1 MDDFKN
7 MKKGYNTNYFSLKI
21 SGAGVPPNTLLAQK
35 WCHHCTILIK
45 TTVFKSHPVAC
56 SRNEWQ

>member
-1 MDDFKN
+1 MDDSKN

-35 WCHHCTILIK
+35 
-45 TTVFKSHPVAC
+45 
-56 SRNEWQ
+56 